1 MCIRD
6 SHNAVPAG
14 TTFTNRWRF
23 RNGGATTWGD
33 GFRLVYVPEGANS
46 EPMMAQTSFD
56 LAAVAAPTPVPP
68 GAETEIALTLTAPAQ
83 FGRVYRS
90 RWQLRDANDVP
101 FGHLY
106 AEITVVPAPPPPT
119 ARRTSMTFLRD
130 QTVPDGTPTV
140 AGTDFHKQWAVRNS
154 GERHWGSGFRLVFVQ
169 GDAQMAR
176 GVTAHVVPEAAPGDE
191 VILSVAMT
199 APAAQNGAPTPYNSL
214 WRLQD
219 DRGAFFGDP
228 IWAKIVSTPAQGV
241 VDGQTTGGTPLSRL
255 VNDPTAWYSQL
266 DPRWAKTAVGHGQQR
281 IESWGC
287 LMSCMAMVLTA
298 HGRRLTPL
306 ELNDRLK
313 SEGDNGFR
321 GGNVQFIGPTY
332 VLSGLRQGNN
342 KRTYENPVLDATT
355 WDSEDQLARIDRN
368 LAAGAIVLAQV
379 DTRPNDGLY
388 NSNIEQHWVIIV
400 KRTPDGG
407 DYLIIDPVVPA
418 DQVRNQPR
426 SLMLK
431 YGDRKANRSNDENL
445 RQAIKSTLVYYM

>member
-1 MCIRD
+1 
-6 SHNAVPAG
+6 
-14 TTFTNRWRF
+14 
-23 RNGGATTWGD
+23 
-33 GFRLVYVPEGANS
+33 
-46 EPMMAQTSFD
+46 
-56 LAAVAAPTPVPP
+56 
-68 GAETEIALTLTAPAQ
+68 
-83 FGRVYRS
+83 
-90 RWQLRDANDVP
+90 
-101 FGHLY
+101 
-106 AEITVVPAPPPPT
+106 
-119 ARRTSMTFLRD
+119 
-130 QTVPDGTPTV
+130 
-140 AGTDFHKQWAVRNS
+140 
-154 GERHWGSGFRLVFVQ
+154 
-169 GDAQMAR
+169 
-176 GVTAHVVPEAAPGDE
+176 
-191 VILSVAMT
+191 MT

-287 LMSCMAMVLTA
+287 LMSCMAMALTA